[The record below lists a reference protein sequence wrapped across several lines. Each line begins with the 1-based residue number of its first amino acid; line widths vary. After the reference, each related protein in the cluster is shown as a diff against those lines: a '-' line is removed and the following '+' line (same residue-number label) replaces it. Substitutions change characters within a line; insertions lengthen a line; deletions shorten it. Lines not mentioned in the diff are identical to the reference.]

1 MHWQSITTRTINTTR
16 TLLILLIAGLVSIAC
31 IAGTLLYKQHA
42 YANDLILSTNKYVM
56 FKEKS
61 GYEIKLG
68 VMAVSPDGRNA
79 YCMQAGPIEE
89 PWFSSAQPIQDSD
102 AVRRIAWLADRYQ
115 TDNDGI
121 THAAIATLVKQY
133 LESGNRE
140 LWESWQPWIAQQY
153 PQIAGRTQQLW
164 QEAGE
169 HLAQVAQASIQ
180 YEEAMRTGTLLARV
194 LNSEKQSIAGV
205 AYSITLQG
213 PAVFDANN
221 SQTITGTS
229 VVRGTRLP
237 WHATG
242 DGEVHATLQY
252 AYPTLE
258 RLDSAQ
264 DFARYGDLKFTS
276 STPVSFQVE
285 KTFQPTL
292 SSQATPHVINPNDTV
307 HDTITSAISPQQ
319 HWKTGISVYA
329 QGYYFTGNNEEQLGQ
344 QISAQSGENSK
355 QFLVRL
361 AQQGHKPV
369 AYAAAKIDK
378 PNQQI
383 RTTAYTTMPS
393 NSTKQSGAIDQDKQN
408 NSKLQLYHA
417 RVGDTF
423 GTWVWIINKSAQR
436 QEVAQWLRGNYTSSY
451 MEKPESISTREI
463 LQIDSTV
470 TEHTAHVGSSISDTI
485 TVQGFPKDHGKFR
498 GDTQAGFNADLEYMT
513 VKLYWAGDHNNSAR
527 NEEYKPST
535 TEIPGLDEHHTL
547 VGQWQYRA
555 VNGTIRV
562 GNGSKDI
569 HGKPVNIEA
578 NEPGYYVFVLD
589 FEGDSRVMPAQ
600 SEYNNAWER
609 VWVPPTPSPTTEPI
623 IMTTAVNADRAAPGD
638 TVFDTARIRGS
649 LPKGAY
655 ITFSAYEVPESISS
669 AASADEDSSDDGGS
683 IRSNINTAWK
693 VLLDEYRVEL
703 PENSNTLMET
713 SKQNNGK
720 FSEDER
726 ATSES
731 IYAQD
736 GTLYVSSKHIQ
747 VAKSGKV
754 YWKATL
760 WSAGGDVL
768 ASHPLG
774 IKGEV
779 TTVEEP
785 PSPPQTPPE
794 EPHELAQTGAHTVT
808 LIGVGVV
815 MALIGLV
822 GMSVLRVNGYRH
834 SREQ

>member
-1 MHWQSITTRTINTTR
+1 MKQFKTMRNKCAPLYTAIICFAM
-16 TLLILLIAGLVSIAC
+16 IIAIC
-31 IAGTLLYKQHA
+31 IGGYYGKKKA
-42 YANDLILSTNKYVM
+42 YANDLLATTEQYISFVQRNNVPVR
-56 FKEKS
+56 
-61 GYEIKLG
+61 LG
-68 VMAVSPDGRNA
+68 VMATSADGRNL
-79 YCMQAGPIEE
+79 YCIEAGEQEE
-89 PWFSSAQPIQDSD
+89 LQYTATEKLADNVDNQ
-102 AVRRIAWLADRYQ
+102 RIAWLISHYKQYKDAK
-115 TDNDGI
+115 
-121 THAAIATLVKQY
+121 THAAIAY
-133 LESGNRE
+133 LAHEHLDADTKH
-140 LWESWQPWIAQQY
+140 LWTIWKPWIAEQY
-153 PQIAGRTQQLW
+153 PDVAPLAQQLW
-164 QEAGE
+164 QESEGHIAQSAK
-169 HLAQVAQASIQ
+169 AQVQYSKAIRQGNINIQ
-180 YEEAMRTGTLLARV
+180 V
-194 LNSEKQSIAGV
+194 SNSQQQQVAGIPFEV
-205 AYSITLQG
+205 VLQG
-213 PAVFDANN
+213 PAAFDSNN
-221 SQTITGTS
+221 EQKIRGITQQQPEKIS
-229 VVRGTRLP
+229 

-242 DGEVHATLQY
+242 TGKVKAVVRY
-252 AYPTLE
+252 AHGTLE
-258 RLDSAQ
+258 RLVSTQ
-264 DFARYGDLKFTS
+264 DYVRFAEYSYGDGEGVDFE
-276 STPVSFQVE
+276 VDAR
-285 KTFQPTL
+285 FQPQLT
-292 SSQATPHVINPNDTV
+292 SQAVPHVLTPGETVSDTV
-307 HDTITSAISPQQ
+307 TVRIGKNEVWHNHI
-319 HWKTGISVYA
+319 GVLA
-329 QGYYFTGNNEEQLGQ
+329 QGYYYTGLTTEQLQSPIQPTAQEQPSQFIKRLKTLGYVPTAYASAHFTRDGQ
-344 QISAQSGENSK
+344 QIHVIAKQDFQAQSKTYRATERDG
-355 QFLVRL
+355 
-361 AQQGHKPV
+361 
-369 AYAAAKIDK
+369 I
-378 PNQQI
+378 
-383 RTTAYTTMPS
+383 
-393 NSTKQSGAIDQDKQN
+393 
-408 NSKLQLYHA
+408 
-417 RVGDTF
+417 
-423 GTWVWIINKSAQR
+423 GTWVWVIDKAKQDKD
-436 QEVAQWLRGNYTSSY
+436 VASWLQGNY
-451 MEKPESISTREI
+451 ISTFIEKTESTSTRQP
-463 LQIDSTV
+463 LKIDSTV
-470 TEHTAHVGSSISDTI
+470 TEHTAHIGSSISDTI

-498 GDTQAGFNADLEYMT
+498 GDTQAGFSADLEYMT
-513 VKLYWAGDHNNSAR
+513 VELYWAGDHNNSAR

-623 IMTTAVNADRAAPGD
+623 TMTTAVNADRAAPGD

-669 AASADEDSSDDGGS
+669 AASTDEDDSDDGGS